1 MKNTRIYDRV
11 PVKDVRVKDPQIG
24 IRTPQILISRKSG
37 EYLRGDVL
45 DANATTELAKSIHIP
60 DIDKINDKLEHT
72 VNKDQIGQ
80 PNGVAGLD
88 STGNVP
94 VNQLAN
100 ISTDLFIVVS
110 ELPTEDIKEGKIY
123 CIKDTSSTAQD
134 NGYIEYAYINNKW
147 EKIGEFQVEPDL
159 SGYAKLSGATFTGNV
174 TIASSL
180 YTGNI
185 STRGITKAPDNIGY
199 LYLKGDP
206 TLSKA
211 TKVFAT
217 DGSIADLDTK
227 ANTSD
232 ILLKKSASGGYYIE
246 DNSNELGQFAF
257 AVNSICTASGAGSHA
272 EGEATAS
279 GMVSHAEGGAT
290 ASGYYSHAEGGAI
303 ASGHYSHAEG
313 SAIASGAGS
322 HAEGEATASGYCS
335 HAQGTYNVDD
345 KNAIYS
351 VGIGDTKTRKNA
363 EYIYAKNDGSS
374 IGLIKDP
381 KNGYK
386 YLIGV
391 GGYDG
396 ISTDNTTYKSVQE
409 VIADLT
415 ARIEQLE
422 TKVRALEAA
431 NTHA

>member
-24 IRTPQILISRKSG
+24 TRTPQILISRKSG

-60 DIDKINDKLEHT
+60 DIDKINDKLEQT

-94 VNQLAN
+94 IDQLAN
-100 ISTDLFIVVS
+100 IST
-110 ELPTEDIKEGKIY
+110 
-123 CIKDTSSTAQD
+123 
-134 NGYIEYAYINNKW
+134 
-147 EKIGEFQVEPDL
+147 
-159 SGYAKLSGATFTGNV
+159 
-174 TIASSL
+174 
-180 YTGNI
+180 
-185 STRGITKAPDNIGY
+185 
-199 LYLKGDP
+199 
-206 TLSKA
+206 
-211 TKVFAT
+211 
-217 DGSIADLDTK
+217 DLDTK

-232 ILLKKSASGGYYIE
+232 VLLKKSASGGYYIE
-246 DNSNELGQFAF
+246 QNSNELGQYAF
-257 AVNSICTASGAGSHA
+257 ATSIACTASGIGA
-272 EGEATAS
+272 
-279 GMVSHAEGGAT
+279 HAEGGAT
-290 ASGYYSHAEGGAI
+290 ASGEGAHAEGRATASGVASHAEGYETTASGESSHAECYETTASGYCSHAEGNNTKASGVASHAEGYKTTASGEDSHAEGFGTTASRNYSHAEGNNTE
-303 ASGHYSHAEG
+303 ASGSSSHAEG
-313 SAIASGAGS
+313 SSAKAIGVFS
-322 HAEGEATASGYCS
+322 HAEGNDTEASGSISHAEGDNTKASGSRSHAEGVKTQASGYCS

-351 VGIGDTKTRKNA
+351 VGIGNSATRKNA
-363 EYIYAKNDGSS
+363 EYIYAKNNKNGFSLTD
-374 IGLIKDP
+374 DT

-431 NTHA
+431 NTPA